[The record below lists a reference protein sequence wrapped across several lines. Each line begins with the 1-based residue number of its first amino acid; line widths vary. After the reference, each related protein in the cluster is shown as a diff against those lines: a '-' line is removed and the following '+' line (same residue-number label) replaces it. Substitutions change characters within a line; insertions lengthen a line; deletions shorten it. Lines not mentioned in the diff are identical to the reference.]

1 MGWSF
6 RRSVKMGPLRVNF
19 SGTGIGVSAGVRGAR
34 VNVGPRGTYV
44 NFGLGGFHYRKKLR
58 NPTRQ
63 EWHAIEQ
70 SAGNITTA
78 SVAELAQA
86 SPEWMVQDSQLRL
99 RRWNLFKAFCWT
111 AAPALLYLWASASGS
126 VTLVALLLLV
136 GGGVAVHRWDSERRT
151 SRVFYDVDSEEIVE
165 RLAMAN
171 GAGQWLGSCQALWHV
186 FHAVQTSDWKKNAG
200 AGTLIRRTPTRC
212 RVGALPGFELNVE
225 VWCVPAGPQ
234 QLLLL
239 PDRLLVWDG
248 TQLAALPYETIS
260 ARASAT
266 RFIED
271 GAGVPSDAQQID
283 TTWRFVRRDGGPD
296 LRFANNAQL
305 PVMRYGELEL
315 TTASGF
321 RIILQTSTVDAA
333 EGAARALSALASRA
347 SFARAP
353 ATPPTAL
360 PIQRHTSAPPQSSLP
375 APSPPQQTAKSVA
388 TLLRYLASA
397 DRRIDSKEI
406 ILAEKVLGELLPSG
420 HPELASLVEAFR
432 TLPTDSSSVAAAQ
445 YDVASLGPEFC
456 QWVARSLSDLANA
469 DGKTTPKE
477 LERLTEIRQAL
488 GV

>member
-1 MGWSF
+1 
-6 RRSVKMGPLRVNF
+6 MGPLRVNF
-19 SGTGIGVSAGVRGAR
+19 SGSGIGVSAGVRGAR

-44 NFGLGGFHYRKKLR
+44 NFGLGGFQYRKKLR

-63 EWHAIEQ
+63 ERRVIEQ

-111 AAPALLYLWASASGS
+111 AAATLLYVWATAPAA
-126 VTLVALLLLV
+126 VTVVALLLLI
-136 GGGVAVHRWDSERRT
+136 GGGVAIRRWDLERRA
-151 SRVFYDVDSEEIVE
+151 SRVIYDVDSEEIVE
-165 RLAMAN
+165 RLAMVN

-186 FHAVQTSDWKKNAG
+186 FHSVQTSDWKKNAG

-225 VWCVPAGPQ
+225 VWSVPVGPQ

-248 TQLAALPYETIS
+248 SQLAALPYETLS

-271 GAGVPSDAQQID
+271 GGAPPSDAQQVD

-296 LRFANNAQL
+296 LRFSNNAQL

-315 TTASGF
+315 TAASGL

-347 SFARAP
+347 SHVRAP
-353 ATPPTAL
+353 AVSPTAH
-360 PIQRHTSAPPQSSLP
+360 PTPSPQST
-375 APSPPQQTAKSVA
+375 APQPSHPTPTDPQRTARSVA

-397 DRRIDSKEI
+397 DRRIDTTEVAV
-406 ILAEKVLGELLPSG
+406 AERVLSQLLPSD
-420 HPELASLVEAFR
+420 HPELASLVGTFR
-432 TLPTDSSSVAAAQ
+432 SLPTDPSSVADAEQ
-445 YDVASLGPEFC
+445 TVASVGPDFC
-456 QWVARSLSDLANA
+456 QWVARSLSELANA

-477 LERLTEIRQAL
+477 MERLTEIRQAL
-488 GV
+488 GA